1 MIIYIEKNPIIGMMC
16 SVYAK
21 YTCTV
26 YIYIYIYI
34 YIYYIACI
42 SVIINI
48 KNVVHCKPTIL
59 HYVGHALYNHHTVIV
74 YK

>member
-1 MIIYIEKNPIIGMMC
+1 MIIYIEKTPIIGIMC

-21 YTCTV
+21 YICTV
-26 YIYIYIYI
+26 YI